1 MQYVARW
8 CNLSFFLSQPFL
20 KPRELGNATSYN
32 QGMAASFAALDF
44 VKEAPVTHLVFSHWT
59 SLASPGRRGLSS
71 ADWNQLQEEDP
82 DDTGNTGSTSAFNL
96 LWDLPWQSRILF
108 EMKRSPAGS
117 LESEWSV
124 TVSNRRT
131 EPTDHIF
138 EGQSHHWIMA
148 SFRSFQHVRIR
159 FSAWNLEQ

>member
-8 CNLSFFLSQPFL
+8 CNLSFFLSQAWRARP
-20 KPRELGNATSYN
+20 YN
-32 QGMAASFAALDF
+32 EGMAPSFAALDF
-44 VKEAPVTHLVFSHWT
+44 VKEVPVIHLLFSPWT
-59 SLASPGRRGLSS
+59 SLASLGRRGLSS
-71 ADWNQLQEEDP
+71 ADWSQLEEEDP
-82 DDTGNTGSTSAFNL
+82 DDTGNTGSTSTFNL
-96 LWDLPWQSRILF
+96 LWDLPWQSRTLF

-117 LESEWSV
+117 LEFEWSV

-131 EPTDHIF
+131 EPADHIF

-148 SFRSFQHVRIR
+148 SRSFQHVRIG